1 LLEEIEDFDQKAE
14 NQDHAGR
21 SSDGPLFHF
30 LLGHQIMSERP
41 LFGFENQSWVMDCCI
56 LCFAWRQS

>member
-21 SSDGPLFHF
+21 NSDGPLFHF

-41 LFGFENQSWVMDCCI
+41 LFGFENQSWVMAC
-56 LCFAWRQS
+56 

>member
-1 LLEEIEDFDQKAE
+1 LLEETEDFDQKAE

-21 SSDGPLFHF
+21 SSDGPLFQF
-30 LLGHQIMSERP
+30 LLIMSERL

-56 LCFAWRQS
+56 HCFPWRQS